1 VNLWYVIQEEQFEKE
16 FPQFLNRIQ
25 IRSTDTAPHDSS
37 TDFYIFQTPVNV

>member
-25 IRSTDTAPHDSS
+25 IRSTDTAPYDSS
-37 TDFYIFQTPVNV
+37 HDVYISHAPVNV